1 MNGHWKKPLSRL
13 KKEWSKNNMGVDKKK
28 NKHGGRRKG
37 AGRPAGWTK
46 TAISLRIDNDLL
58 EFVKTKPNRSKFINS
73 CIRKEKD
80 KDKG

>member
-1 MNGHWKKPLSRL
+1 M
-13 KKEWSKNNMGVDKKK
+13 EDKKK
-28 NKHGGRRKG
+28 NKHGGRREG